1 MRPSLLLG
9 VFEASA
15 SELKWWG
22 IREFGGSLDF

>member
-15 SELKWWG
+15 SELKRWG